1 MTKAEH
7 VVWTAFAIFA
17 SFSILGALALIVEA
31 VL

>member
-1 MTKAEH
+1 MTKTEH

-17 SFSILGALALIVEA
+17 SFSILGALALIVET